1 MDGEGRFGW
10 FGGSIRVESV
20 QALADRLGGEP
31 PERYLRPEAEDDV
44 VIAADMIGGGIP
56 VIDIGKLAEN
66 SFDEEEAAKL
76 HSACVHWG
84 FFQIVNHG
92 IPKEIMK
99 KMKDDINEF
108 FKLPMEEKEKVSQSP
123 QHIEGYG
130 QNFVHSKDQKLDWGD
145 MLFLLTLPSCSRIMR
160 YWPTKPSSFRET
172 LEDYSTKL
180 KEVAVLILHV
190 MSTNLELESHKLP
203 SMFKNGSQS
212 MRFNYYPPCAKPNKV
227 IGLSPHS
234 DASGLTLLLQAN
246 ETQGLQIK
254 RNETWLAVESIP
266 GALIVN
272 IGDTIEIL
280 SNGKYKSIE
289 HRAVVCKEERLSIAA
304 FHSLN
309 IDDAIGP
316 IPELVQGKE
325 LYKSMGCKDYTK
337 QVLVNKLDGKSNL
350 DRMKLP
356 K

>member
-108 FKLPMEEKEKVSQSP
+108 FKLPMEKEKVSQSP

-130 QNFVHSKDQKLDWGD
+130 QTLCIQKDQKVRLGRHAFSTYTSFV
-145 MLFLLTLPSCSRIMR
+145 LRIMR
-160 YWPTKPSSFRET
+160 YWPTKPSSFR
-172 LEDYSTKL
+172 
-180 KEVAVLILHV
+180 
-190 MSTNLELESHKLP
+190 
-203 SMFKNGSQS
+203 
-212 MRFNYYPPCAKPNKV
+212 
-227 IGLSPHS
+227 
-234 DASGLTLLLQAN
+234 
-246 ETQGLQIK
+246 
-254 RNETWLAVESIP
+254 
-266 GALIVN
+266 
-272 IGDTIEIL
+272 
-280 SNGKYKSIE
+280 
-289 HRAVVCKEERLSIAA
+289 
-304 FHSLN
+304 
-309 IDDAIGP
+309 
-316 IPELVQGKE
+316 
-325 LYKSMGCKDYTK
+325 
-337 QVLVNKLDGKSNL
+337 
-350 DRMKLP
+350 
-356 K
+356 